1 MAYPAY
7 IKFHC
12 DGSILKGQTIKN
24 LDLEDVFEVQAFDHE
39 IGNGRYE
46 DRGYRKVW
54 TYSHKS
60 ITLIMEADTF
70 LPALYTHICSGA
82 VLDQVEIFWPQFKS
96 KEHQE
101 AIYFTTIIHP
111 VKLRS
116 VAMFF
121 PNVKDKLFERYPHLA
136 RIQMRYHWI
145 EWNYVK
151 GSIAFK
157 GEWPNFMSESIQDDK
172 TRDEFEELLNKPM
185 SDEEKELSEYWDN
198 KNKKKPVDPPKAD
211 KQEEP
216 ENAADSKIP
225 ATDERLTRL
234 NTKYGVGGYDLG
246 TWDCSAFVS
255 YVLFNGNPR
264 ITTEILLKSYKTV
277 SARQDWDVMLFQYK
291 NHKGEPRSHMA
302 LYYNGNTYE
311 HRDYGS
317 TWRKM
322 PVQDFVDE
330 VENKY
335 NSTVKLYRP

>member
-136 RIQMRYHWI
+136 RIQLRYHWI

-157 GEWPNFMSESIQDDK
+157 GEWPNFMSESVQDDK

-198 KNKKKPVDPPKAD
+198 KNKKKPVEPPKAE
-211 KQEEP
+211 KPEEP
-216 ENAADSKIP
+216 ENAAPSEYDIDKAVAYLNAHAGASSTGACAKYVRQSIKAGGIDINPNPIP
-225 ATDERLTRL
+225 AKDYGPYLQ
-234 NTKYGVGGYDLG
+234 KYGFKSISGKNYDLLKDPIKG
-246 TWDCSAFVS
+246 DIAVIQTYIGAKNNAGHMTIGAF
-255 YVLFNGNPR
+255 F
-264 ITTEILLKSYKTV
+264 
-277 SARQDWDVMLFQYK
+277 
-291 NHKGEPRSHMA
+291 
-302 LYYNGNTYE
+302 
-311 HRDYGS
+311 
-317 TWRKM
+317 RKW
-322 PVQDFVDE
+322 PFV
-330 VENKY
+330 V
-335 NSTVKLYRP
+335 